1 MTSGPEPVDRPS
13 RAATLEQ
20 LATAAVRV
28 GAEGEGAFAA
38 RELIIP
44 TGADRI
50 RFLHGIVTGDVAGT
64 PVGGGARSV
73 LLTPKGHILADMRIF
88 ARADDLWIVVAPWQA
103 APTAAALSRYAIMD
117 DFTATP
123 RCGFASFAVL
133 GPAAADRL
141 AAAGIPAGELAARPL
156 WSHGEI
162 DA

>member
-38 RELIIP
+38 RELIIA

-64 PVGGGARSV
+64 AVGPLWLVRARELGVDGYWIAGDAASV
-73 LLTPKGHILADMRIF
+73 
-88 ARADDLWIVVAPWQA
+88 
-103 APTAAALSRYAIMD
+103 AAANA
-117 DFTATP
+117 
-123 RCGFASFAVL
+123 
-133 GPAAADRL
+133 RL
-141 AAAGIPAGELAARPL
+141 AAAGVPALSPALAEVARVAAVEPKVGAEITGDYFPMELGLDDA
-156 WSHGEI
+156 I
-162 DA
+162 DYSKG